1 MSELCKVLIVDDEY
15 IMRQGIKHLINW
27 DKEGFLIVGE
37 ATNGEEALLM
47 LEKIKPQI
55 VVMDVVMPVMDGVEL
70 TKAVHEK
77 YPEIQII
84 VLSGF
89 DDFMYVKETLKNGAM
104 DYILKP
110 TLTAEVFLEALKKA
124 AENIPGFNFTGDSNL
139 NLNHTLEWY
148 ISGYSNIFMV
158 EDFPEFC
165 KENNYRIFGVD
176 INYVFGNDEDAVSKF
191 RKDIRKLFDS
201 IDVIFARTEIE
212 NRNLIYVFNYDSCNE
227 KEIIE
232 RLHTVAENVKHRN
245 PKGFFVLSR
254 VFDDIQDVRELYE
267 EIESR
272 IDSGFYYKDLSVLH
286 LDNCNTEKKTIPKF
300 DYNDFSYDLRNGEYE
315 KAMTKMYSY
324 VKECIEARDDYEKI
338 KNKAKNFIYSI
349 IVTLEEYDVEIDIM
363 RKKYFERID
372 TTIFAAEFLNELK
385 EILDEIKSVFEN
397 SITGTDRIMGNITKY
412 IIEHYMEPLD
422 LDTIAKQFNYNYNY
436 LSSYFN
442 SKNYEGFSGYL
453 NKVRIEKACELL
465 KKEDMPISDIS
476 YAVGYS
482 DHSYFCRVFKKSTG
496 YTPSVY
502 RRRFR

>member
-1 MSELCKVLIVDDEY
+1 
-15 IMRQGIKHLINW
+15 
-27 DKEGFLIVGE
+27 
-37 ATNGEEALLM
+37 
-47 LEKIKPQI
+47 
-55 VVMDVVMPVMDGVEL
+55 
-70 TKAVHEK
+70 
-77 YPEIQII
+77 
-84 VLSGF
+84 
-89 DDFMYVKETLKNGAM
+89 
-104 DYILKP
+104 
-110 TLTAEVFLEALKKA
+110 
-124 AENIPGFNFTGDSNL
+124 
-139 NLNHTLEWY
+139 
-148 ISGYSNIFMV
+148 
-158 EDFPEFC
+158 
-165 KENNYRIFGVD
+165 
-176 INYVFGNDEDAVSKF
+176 
-191 RKDIRKLFDS
+191 
-201 IDVIFARTEIE
+201 
-212 NRNLIYVFNYDSCNE
+212 
-227 KEIIE
+227 
-232 RLHTVAENVKHRN
+232 
-245 PKGFFVLSR
+245 
-254 VFDDIQDVRELYE
+254 
-267 EIESR
+267 
-272 IDSGFYYKDLSVLH
+272 
-286 LDNCNTEKKTIPKF
+286 
-300 DYNDFSYDLRNGEYE
+300 
-315 KAMTKMYSY
+315 MYSY

-349 IVTLEEYDVEIDIM
+349 IVTLEEYDVDIDIM